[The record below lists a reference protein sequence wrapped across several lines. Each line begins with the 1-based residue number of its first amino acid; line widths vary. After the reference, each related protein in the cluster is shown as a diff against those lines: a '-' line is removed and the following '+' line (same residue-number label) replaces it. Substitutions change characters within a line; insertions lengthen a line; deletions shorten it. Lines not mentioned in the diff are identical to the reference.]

1 MAKRLKR
8 RCIRLKFPIQN
19 LQPSTRN
26 RRVNYRIR
34 NSYSYTRD
42 VSSSLRRIKMAVR
55 HQRRHRGKLDRRVQ
69 GLKKKSEF
77 KKKKKK
83 FSRVDFSFKLS
94 SDICQDFFFFSRA
107 PSLTRN
113 AISPYIYTDWTRR
126 CQNFLSLSS
135 AFILSHLRNSKRLK
149 SITVRSQRDKTQT
162 ASDYREPSVC
172 GTYLHYK

>member
-19 LQPSTRN
+19 LQPPTRN
-26 RRVNYRIR
+26 RRVNYTEFLLVYSRRLLKPEENQNGCSPSATASWEIR
-34 NSYSYTRD
+34 SACPR
-42 VSSSLRRIKMAVR
+42 
-55 HQRRHRGKLDRRVQ
+55 
-69 GLKKKSEF
+69 LKKKSEL
-77 KKKKKK
+77 KKKK

-94 SDICQDFFFFSRA
+94 SDICQDFFFFLFSRA

-162 ASDYREPSVC
+162 VSDYREPSVC